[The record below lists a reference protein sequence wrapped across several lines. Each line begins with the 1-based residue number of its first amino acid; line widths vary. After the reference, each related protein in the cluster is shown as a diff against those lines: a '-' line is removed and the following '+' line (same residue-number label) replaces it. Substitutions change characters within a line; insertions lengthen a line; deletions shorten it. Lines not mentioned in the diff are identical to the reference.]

1 MMMRCSSTFLCSLL
15 LACSGRD
22 RRQANVQST
31 HRDSVN
37 KQAPGPVARPSAAT
51 NVPYCSQ
58 EPGTLRVSEDSI
70 GSLDLGMNLKDLRTV
85 CPGARDTVRYG
96 ENETYPSLAFHFKGL
111 TAVATQWKDSLLP
124 SQPADLWLVLGE
136 NGLLYGRLPLTAPWA
151 AFRDA
156 LGAGIAHGGGISID
170 EHKVTVMFCAHP
182 RVFFDFDAPASSVPE
197 GQTPELSGIPN
208 DARVKDVA
216 FFPRPNPT

>member
-1 MMMRCSSTFLCSLL
+1 MLVHVPLQPPPRVLRTRQEAGERPIHPPRQRKQASPWSDGATLRRHQRVLL
-15 LACSGRD
+15 LPGARNPPRIRGFHRLARSGHESQRPPD
-22 RRQANVQST
+22 RLPA
-31 HRDSVN
+31 
-37 KQAPGPVARPSAAT
+37 
-51 NVPYCSQ
+51 
-58 EPGTLRVSEDSI
+58 
-70 GSLDLGMNLKDLRTV
+70 
-85 CPGARDTVRYG
+85 ARDTVRYG

-216 FFPRPNPT
+216 FFPRPNPTWHC